1 MGRKC
6 FRVLIFKSVCWVLS
20 WRVSRCFKINS
31 FLLFPVQILSFTC
44 TCFSPCEGGHGA
56 GHRRAEP
63 GLCTTTCRH
72 HAREH
77 RLRGRHHT
85 QATGHI
91 GLLLLLREAA
101 AYQCFFS
108 SLPFGGAQ
116 IVFISIWLQSQKNI
130 NCHPNLKF
138 PLDVYLCWC
147 QTCIDKSK

>member
-6 FRVLIFKSVCWVLS
+6 FRVLIFKCVYWVLS

-31 FLLFPVQILSFTC
+31 FLLFPVQILSFNC

-101 AYQCFFS
+101 AYQFFFFNWRDYP
-108 SLPFGGAQ
+108 LVARRL
-116 IVFISIWLQSQKNI
+116 FIYQPDCKVRKIL
-130 NCHPNLKF
+130 
-138 PLDVYLCWC
+138 
-147 QTCIDKSK
+147 SK

>member
-6 FRVLIFKSVCWVLS
+6 FLVLILKSAYWVLS
-20 WRVSRCFKINS
+20 WRVSRCFKMNS

-101 AYQCFFS
+101 AYQFFF
-108 SLPFGGAQ
+108 LTGEITLWWRADC
-116 IVFISIWLQSQKNI
+116 LYI
-130 NCHPNLKF
+130 NLIAKSEKYCQNKLKF
-138 PLDVYLCWC
+138 TAGF
-147 QTCIDKSK
+147 QR